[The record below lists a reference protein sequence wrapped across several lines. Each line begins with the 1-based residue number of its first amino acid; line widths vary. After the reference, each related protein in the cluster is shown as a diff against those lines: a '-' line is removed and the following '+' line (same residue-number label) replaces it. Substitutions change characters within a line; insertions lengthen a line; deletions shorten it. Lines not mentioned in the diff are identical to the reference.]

1 MGTEKM
7 MAILGNH
14 RRFSLLLTA
23 SLLGVAAT
31 FGWLRARPEMSGDA
45 AAHMRRA
52 AAYYDSL
59 IVLERA
65 VPSPTRVAPATA
77 VALGYLE
84 RLRLGLGSPFRLAEF
99 ALSDPRLDDSTQ
111 SRVAWALLARL
122 RRGEAYVIDPSVA
135 DAFDSQSNGASHLEL
150 IQRTI
155 ESARDPRAGELTV
168 RVAYALAAGEQ
179 TITEQS
185 DAIAAQVAAL
195 MRDRDLAQAD
205 LRDLL
210 RSSDQQHLDPLAELV
225 RRRRARTLTV
235 ELPPAEPLDPE
246 LQSEALA
253 AVPRLL
259 DSIRVLSR
267 ETSVAPTD
275 PSLASAPVLGIGS
288 ASRLIAAGMA
298 QPPEPPVAVTVRTH
312 RSQLTSG
319 ESTPEIERARSQF
332 VNGSVNA
339 ETLAGEYDMLQTS
352 GDTVREASALTVL
365 AAATSLRAMAQE
377 TPWFPGA
384 PSPSVADLRA
394 EFGLAGVSFDRD
406 VRREWQPYY
415 LRMIGTS
422 LRDLQR
428 VLSGFSVAGLH
439 IAVAAGGLPDT
450 ILALHDPATRT
461 IRLSIFSSSGTLA
474 HELAHDLDW
483 QAARS
488 LYAGSGYST
497 DRAVRE
503 QRGPLAASMRDLAA
517 ARVARRGAPPT
528 EERPAEV
535 FARNVDWLV
544 AVSLAREGRSDGYLS
559 AVQDAVLTGYTT
571 VSPVAMIFG
580 AARPLVDAI
589 EEMTYMPES
598 VRDGFLS
605 QWADARSVDPY
616 LLVRHILSVP
626 LPRRR
631 ISLNPSVFDDDPLR
645 LTSSGPAICADRGSL
660 APELRARQALLEMS
674 LDARALGI
682 VRMRAR
688 WFTIDNR
695 PAWASSILG
704 VAPYSPTV
712 GELAVRR
719 VRANLVGQLDA
730 ARGGD
735 QLRFA
740 TPSIFRPSTSTCSL
754 SER

>member
-1 MGTEKM
+1 
-7 MAILGNH
+7 MAILGNY
-14 RRFSLLLTA
+14 RRFSLMLTA
-23 SLLGVAAT
+23 SLLSVVSA

-52 AAYYDSL
+52 AAFYDSL

-65 VPSPTRVAPATA
+65 VTTPAKVSPSTA

-84 RLRLGLGSPFRLAEF
+84 RLRLGLGSPFRLADF

-111 SRVAWALLARL
+111 TRVAWAILARL
-122 RRGEAYVIDPSVA
+122 RRGDAYVIDPSVA
-135 DAFDSQSNGASHLEL
+135 DAFDSHSNGAAHLAL
-150 IQRTI
+150 IQHTI

-168 RVAYALAAGEQ
+168 RLAYALAAGEQ
-179 TITEQS
+179 TVSEQS

-195 MRDRDLAQAD
+195 LRDRDLAQAD

-210 RSSDQQHLDPLAELV
+210 HAAGAQHLDPLAELV
-225 RRRRARTLTV
+225 RRRRSRDLTV
-235 ELPPAEPLDPE
+235 ERPPAEPLDAE
-246 LQSEALA
+246 LQSEGLG
-253 AVPRLL
+253 AVPSLL
-259 DSIRVLSR
+259 DSIRALHRAATLAAHATPV
-267 ETSVAPTD
+267 
-275 PSLASAPVLGIGS
+275 ASAPLLGAGS
-288 ASRLIAAGMA
+288 SSRLIAAGLA

-312 RSQLTSG
+312 RSQLAGS
-319 ESTPEIERARSQF
+319 ESAPEVERARSQF
-332 VNGSVNA
+332 LTGSVNA
-339 ETLAGEYDMLQTS
+339 ETLAGEYDMLIAS
-352 GDTVREASALTVL
+352 GDTAHSAGALAVL

-377 TPWFPGA
+377 APWFPGS

-406 VRREWQPYY
+406 VRHEWQPYY

-428 VLSGFSVAGLH
+428 VLSGFSVAGLR

-461 IRLSIFSSSGTLA
+461 IRMSIFSSSGTLA

-517 ARVARRGAPPT
+517 ARVVRRGAPPT

-535 FARNVDWLV
+535 FARSVDWLV

-559 AVQDAVLTGYTT
+559 AVQDAALTGYTT

-580 AARPLVDAI
+580 AARPLVDAV
-589 EEMTYMPES
+589 EEMTYLPES
-598 VRDGFLS
+598 VQDGFLS

-616 LLVRHILSVP
+616 LLVRHILTVP

-631 ISLNPSVFDDDPLR
+631 ISLNPSLFDDDPLS
-645 LTSSGPAICADRGSL
+645 LTNTGPAICADRTSL

-674 LDARALGI
+674 LDARALGLL
-682 VRMRAR
+682 RMRAR
-688 WFTIDNR
+688 WFRLDNR

-704 VAPYSPTV
+704 APPYSPTI

-740 TPSIFRPSTSTCSL
+740 TPSIFRPTASTCSL

>member
-1 MGTEKM
+1 MGTEQM
-7 MAILGNH
+7 MGVLGNH

-23 SLLGVAAT
+23 TLLGVVST

-59 IVLERA
+59 VVLERA
-65 VPSPTRVAPATA
+65 VSTPARVDPATA

-84 RLRLGLGSPFRLAEF
+84 RLRLGLGSPFRLVDF

-111 SRVAWALLARL
+111 TRVAWAILARL
-122 RRGEAYVIDPSVA
+122 RRGDAYVIDPSVA
-135 DAFDSQSNGASHLEL
+135 DAFDSQSHGAAHLAL
-150 IQRTI
+150 IDHTI
-155 ESARDPRAGELTV
+155 DSARDPRAGELTV
-168 RVAYALAAGEQ
+168 RLAYALAAGEQ
-179 TITEQS
+179 TVTEQS

-195 MRDRDLAQAD
+195 VRDRALAQAD
-205 LRDLL
+205 LRNLL
-210 RSSDQQHLDPLAELV
+210 RATDVQHIDPLAELV
-225 RRRRARTLTV
+225 RRRRARALIV
-235 ELPPAEPLDPE
+235 ERPAAEPLDAE
-246 LQSEALA
+246 LQSEGLA

-259 DSIRVLSR
+259 DSIRALSR
-267 ETSVAPTD
+267 ASAVADSNVSV
-275 PSLASAPVLGIGS
+275 ASAPLLGLGS
-288 ASRLIAAGMA
+288 SSRLVVAGMG
-298 QPPEPPVAVTVRTH
+298 QPPEPPVAVTIRTH

-319 ESTPEIERARSQF
+319 ESLPEVERARAQF
-332 VNGSVNA
+332 VAGSQNA
-339 ETLAGEYDMLQTS
+339 ETLAAEYDMLVAS
-352 GDTVREASALTVL
+352 GDTARGVSALAVL
-365 AAATSLRAMAQE
+365 AAATSLRVMAQE
-377 TPWFPGA
+377 VPWFPGESA
-384 PSPSVADLRA
+384 PSVADLRA
-394 EFGLAGVSFDRD
+394 EFGLSGVSFDRD

-415 LRMIGTS
+415 VRMIGTS

-428 VLSGFSVAGLH
+428 VLSGFSVAGLR
-439 IAVAAGGLPDT
+439 IAVGAGGLPDT

-461 IRLSIFSSSGTLA
+461 IRMSIYSSSGTLA

-488 LYAGSGYST
+488 IYAGSGYST

-503 QRGPLAASMRDLAA
+503 QRGPLATSMRDLAA
-517 ARVARRGAPPT
+517 ARVVRRGAAPT

-544 AVSLAREGRSDGYLS
+544 AVSLARDGRSDGYLS
-559 AVQDAVLTGYTT
+559 AVQDAALTGYTT

-589 EEMTYMPES
+589 EEMTYLPES
-598 VRDGFLS
+598 IRDGFLA

-616 LLVRHILSVP
+616 LLVKHILTVP

-631 ISLNPSVFDDDPLR
+631 ISLNPSLFDDDPIS
-645 LTSSGPAICADRGSL
+645 LTSTGPAICANRGALS
-660 APELRARQALLEMS
+660 PELRARQALLDMS

-682 VRMRAR
+682 LRMRAR
-688 WFTIDNR
+688 WFVPENR

-704 VAPYSPTV
+704 VAPYSPTI
-712 GELAVRR
+712 GDLAVRR
-719 VRANLVGQLDA
+719 VRANLVGQLAA

-740 TPSIFRPSTSTCSL
+740 TPSIFRPSASSCSL

>member
-1 MGTEKM
+1 

-23 SLLGVAAT
+23 SLLGVVSA

-52 AAYYDSL
+52 AAFYDSV

-65 VPSPTRVAPATA
+65 VSTPARVSPPTA

-84 RLRLGLGSPFRLAEF
+84 RLRLGLGSPFRLADF

-111 SRVAWALLARL
+111 TAVAWAILARL
-122 RRGEAYVIDPSVA
+122 RRGDAYVIDPSVA
-135 DAFDSQSNGASHLEL
+135 DAFDSRSTGAAHLAL
-150 IQRTI
+150 IQHTI

-168 RVAYALAAGEQ
+168 RLAYALAAGEQ
-179 TITEQS
+179 TVSEQS

-195 MRDRDLAQAD
+195 LRDRDLAQAD
-205 LRDLL
+205 LRELL
-210 RSSDQQHLDPLAELV
+210 HAAGVQHLDPLAELV
-225 RRRRARTLTV
+225 RRRRARTLMV
-235 ELPPAEPLDPE
+235 ERPPAEPLDAE
-246 LQSEALA
+246 LESEGLA
-253 AVPRLL
+253 AVPSLL
-259 DSIRVLSR
+259 DSIRALSR
-267 ETSVAPTD
+267 AATPGRRSAPV
-275 PSLASAPVLGIGS
+275 ASAPLLGVGS
-288 ASRLIAAGMA
+288 SSRLIAAGLG

-312 RSQLTSG
+312 RSQLTGS
-319 ESTPEIERARSQF
+319 EAAPEVERARSQF
-332 VNGSVNA
+332 VTGSLNA
-339 ETLAGEYDMLQTS
+339 ETLAGEYDMLIAS
-352 GDTVREASALTVL
+352 GDSARSAGALTVL
-365 AAATSLRAMAQE
+365 AAATALRAMAQE
-377 TPWFPGA
+377 APWFPGS

-428 VLSGFSVAGLH
+428 VLSGFSVAGLR

-517 ARVARRGAPPT
+517 ARVVRRGAPPT

-535 FARNVDWLV
+535 FARSVDWLV

-559 AVQDAVLTGYTT
+559 AVQDAALTGYTT

-580 AARPLVDAI
+580 AARPLVDAV
-589 EEMTYMPES
+589 EEMTYLPES

-631 ISLNPSVFDDDPLR
+631 ISLNPSLFDDDPLS
-645 LTSSGPAICADRGSL
+645 LTNTGPAMCADRASL

-674 LDARALGI
+674 LDARALGLL
-682 VRMRAR
+682 RMRAR
-688 WFTIDNR
+688 WFTLDNR
-695 PAWASSILG
+695 PTWASSILG
-704 VAPYSPTV
+704 APPYSPTI
-712 GELAVRR
+712 GELAARR

-735 QLRFA
+735 QFRFV
-740 TPSIFRPSTSTCSL
+740 TPSIFRPTASTCSL

>member
-1 MGTEKM
+1 

-23 SLLGVAAT
+23 ISLGVAST
-31 FGWLRARPEMSGDA
+31 FGWLRSRPEMSGDA

-52 AAYYDSL
+52 AQYYDSL
-59 IVLERA
+59 VVLERA
-65 VPSPTRVAPATA
+65 KSMPAHVDPGTA
-77 VALGYLE
+77 VAIGYLE
-84 RLRLGLGSPFRLAEF
+84 QLRLGLGSPFRLVDF
-99 ALSDPRLDDSTQ
+99 ALSDPRLGDSTQ
-111 SRVAWALLARL
+111 TRVAWAILARL
-122 RRGEAYVIDPSVA
+122 RRGDAYIVDPAVA
-135 DAFDSQSNGASHLEL
+135 DAFDSQAEGAAHLAL
-150 IQRTI
+150 IQHTI
-155 ESARDPRAGELTV
+155 ESAGDPRAGELTV
-168 RVAYALAAGEQ
+168 RLAYALAAGEQ
-179 TITEQS
+179 TIAEQS
-185 DAIAAQVAAL
+185 DVVAAQVAAL

-210 RSSDQQHLDPLAELV
+210 HTADLQHLDPLAELV
-225 RRRRARTLTV
+225 RRRRARSLLV
-235 ELPPAEPLDPE
+235 ERPAAEPLDDQ
-246 LQSEALA
+246 LQSHALA
-253 AVPRLL
+253 AVPKLL
-259 DSIRVLSR
+259 ESIRALSR
-267 ETSVAPTD
+267 TPTGSKPSTSVASSP
-275 PSLASAPVLGIGS
+275 LLGVASS
-288 ASRLIAAGMA
+288 SRLVVAGTS
-298 QPPEPPVAVTVRTH
+298 QPPEPPVAVTIRTH
-312 RSQLTSG
+312 RSQLSSG
-319 ESTPEIERARSQF
+319 ELPAGVERARSQF
-332 VNGSVNA
+332 ATGAVNA
-339 ETLAGEYDMLQTS
+339 ETLAGEYDMLLAS
-352 GDTVREASALTVL
+352 GDTARGAGALAVL

-377 TPWFPGA
+377 VPWFPGA
-384 PSPSVADLRA
+384 SAPSVADLRA

-422 LRDLQR
+422 IRDLQR
-428 VLSGFSVAGLH
+428 VLTGFSVAGLH

-461 IRLSIFSSSGTLA
+461 IRMSIYSSSGTLA

-517 ARVARRGAPPT
+517 ARVVRRGAPPT

-535 FARNVDWLV
+535 FARSVDWLV

-559 AVQDAVLTGYTT
+559 AVQDAALTGYTT

-580 AARPLVDAI
+580 AARPLVDAV
-589 EEMTYMPES
+589 EEMTYLPES
-598 VRDGFLS
+598 VRDGFLA

-631 ISLNPSVFDDDPLR
+631 ISINPTLFDDDPLS
-645 LTSSGPAICADRGSL
+645 LTSAGPVICADLGAL
-660 APELRARQALLEMS
+660 APELRARQALLDMS

-682 VRMRAR
+682 VRVRAR
-688 WFTIDNR
+688 WFTLDNR
-695 PAWASSILG
+695 PAWASSMLG
-704 VAPYSPTV
+704 AAPWSPSI
-712 GELAVRR
+712 GELVVRR
-719 VRANLVGQLDA
+719 VRASLVGQLDA

-740 TPSIFRPSTSTCSL
+740 VPSIFRPSASTCSL